1 MRWMSVNLLR
11 RQEKKFLIASSE
23 KEKKQRDLHHRTQE
37 SVASV
42 VSGTMRNSE
51 AKRTKLIGN

>member
-1 MRWMSVNLLR
+1 MSVNLLR